1 LSSDN
6 LSESGKSANPN
17 RPTTQFSE
25 EDKKMGEGV
34 GKMFGID
41 KIFGGLLDSIGL
53 GALKPLVNIAF
64 DFATGN
70 IPGVL
75 QDLTSL
81 MSSFGDGGFTNNV
94 ASRPPLPETFNSE
107 DNEYRTQTND
117 RPETACACREDNG
130 VSSDRMGELFK
141 LLGEVFSSKDPA
153 DMMSKLSDL
162 FRLLSENA
170 EDRQTIQN
178 ARTNIQF
185 FAGSSTITA

>member
-1 LSSDN
+1 
-6 LSESGKSANPN
+6 
-17 RPTTQFSE
+17 
-25 EDKKMGEGV
+25 MGEGV

-94 ASRPPLPETFNSE
+94 ASRPPLPEAFNSE
-107 DNEYRTQTND
+107 ENEYRTEAND
-117 RPETACACREDNG
+117 RPEEAFNACACRDNG
-130 VSSDRMGELFK
+130 ELSSNRLGDLFK
-141 LLGEVFSSKDPA
+141 LLGEIFTSKDPA
-153 DMMSKLSDL
+153 DMMNKLSDL

-178 ARTNIQF
+178 ARTNNF
-185 FAGSSTITA
+185 YLGNNTITA

>member
-1 LSSDN
+1 
-6 LSESGKSANPN
+6 
-17 RPTTQFSE
+17 
-25 EDKKMGEGV
+25 MGEGV

-94 ASRPPLPETFNSE
+94 ANNQPLPEAFNSE
-107 DNEYRTQTND
+107 ENEYNTQAAD
-117 RPETACACREDNG
+117 RKR
-130 VSSDRMGELFK
+130 R
-141 LLGEVFSSKDPA
+141 
-153 DMMSKLSDL
+153 
-162 FRLLSENA
+162 
-170 EDRQTIQN
+170 
-178 ARTNIQF
+178 
-185 FAGSSTITA
+185 ST

>member
-1 LSSDN
+1 
-6 LSESGKSANPN
+6 
-17 RPTTQFSE
+17 
-25 EDKKMGEGV
+25 MGEGV

-41 KIFGGLLDSIGL
+41 RIFGGLLDSIGL

-107 DNEYRTQTND
+107 DNEYRTEGRERN
-117 RPETACACREDNG
+117 EVSNSCLCRDEG
-130 VSSDRMGELFK
+130 EELSTGRLGELFR
-141 LLGEVFSSKDPA
+141 LLGEVFSAREPA
-153 DMMSKLSDL
+153 EMMNKLSDL

-178 ARTNIQF
+178 ARSNIQF
-185 FAGSSTITA
+185 FAGSATIQA

>member
-1 LSSDN
+1 
-6 LSESGKSANPN
+6 
-17 RPTTQFSE
+17 
-25 EDKKMGEGV
+25 MGEGV

-94 ASRPPLPETFNSE
+94 ASRPPLPEAFSSDE
-107 DNEYRTQTND
+107 NEYRTQADERNED
-117 RPETACACREDNG
+117 VSTACLCRDEEENLTPNRLG
-130 VSSDRMGELFK
+130 QLFSLLSDI
-141 LLGEVFSSKDPA
+141 VTSKDPSE
-153 DMMSKLSDL
+153 MMNKLSDL

-185 FAGSSTITA
+185 FAGSATIQA

>member
-1 LSSDN
+1 
-6 LSESGKSANPN
+6 
-17 RPTTQFSE
+17 
-25 EDKKMGEGV
+25 MGEGV

-94 ASRPPLPETFNSE
+94 ASRPPLPEAFNSE
-107 DNEYRTQTND
+107 ESEYNAEAAD
-117 RPETACACREDNG
+117 RPEEAFNACQCREDNG
-130 VSSDRMGELFK
+130 DLSSNRMGQLFK
-141 LLGEVFSSKDPA
+141 LLGEIFTSKDPA
-153 DMMSKLSDL
+153 DMMNKLSDL

>member
-1 LSSDN
+1 
-6 LSESGKSANPN
+6 
-17 RPTTQFSE
+17 
-25 EDKKMGEGV
+25 MGAGV

-53 GALKPLVNIAF
+53 GGLKPLVNIAF

-94 ASRPPLPETFNSE
+94 ASRQPLPESFNSNS
-107 DNEYRTQTND
+107 DYRTEADEGTD
-117 RPETACACREDNG
+117 EASTACQCRGEDEELSTNRLG
-130 VSSDRMGELFK
+130 QLFK
-141 LLGEVFSSKDPA
+141 LLGEVFTAKDPGE
-153 DMMSKLSDL
+153 MMTKLSDL
-162 FRLLSENA
+162 FRLLSEQA

-178 ARTNIQF
+178 ARSNIQF
-185 FAGSSTITA
+185 YAGSATIQA

>member
-1 LSSDN
+1 
-6 LSESGKSANPN
+6 
-17 RPTTQFSE
+17 
-25 EDKKMGEGV
+25 MGAGV

-53 GALKPLVNIAF
+53 GALKPLVNVAF

-94 ASRPPLPETFNSE
+94 ASRQPLPDAFNS
-107 DNEYRTQTND
+107 DNEYRTEAD
-117 RPETACACREDNG
+117 ERPDEAANACQCRDEEENLSPG
-130 VSSDRMGELFK
+130 RLGQLFK
-141 LLGEVFSSKDPA
+141 LLGDILTSKDPA
-153 DMMSKLSDL
+153 DTMNKLSDL

-178 ARTNIQF
+178 ARTNFQF
-185 FAGSSTITA
+185 FAGSATIQA

>member
-1 LSSDN
+1 
-6 LSESGKSANPN
+6 
-17 RPTTQFSE
+17 
-25 EDKKMGEGV
+25 MGAGV

-94 ASRPPLPETFNSE
+94 ASRPPLPDAFNSE
-107 DNEYRTQTND
+107 DNEFRTEANE
-117 RPETACACREDNG
+117 RSEAFNACQCNGEDENLSPG
-130 VSSDRMGELFK
+130 RLGQLFK
-141 LLGEVFSSKDPA
+141 LLGEVFSAREPA
-153 DMMSKLSDL
+153 EMMNRLSDL
-162 FRLLSENA
+162 FRLLAENA

-178 ARTNIQF
+178 ARSNIQF
-185 FAGSSTITA
+185 FAGSATIQA

>member
-1 LSSDN
+1 
-6 LSESGKSANPN
+6 
-17 RPTTQFSE
+17 
-25 EDKKMGEGV
+25 MGEGV

-94 ASRPPLPETFNSE
+94 ASRPPLPEAFGSDE
-107 DNEYRTQTND
+107 NEYRTQNNERND
-117 RPETACACREDNG
+117 EVLNNCVCRGDEEENLTPNRLG
-130 VSSDRMGELFK
+130 QLFR
-141 LLGEVFSSKDPA
+141 LLGDIMTSKNPSET
-153 DMMSKLSDL
+153 MNKLSDL

-185 FAGSSTITA
+185 FAGSATIQV

>member
-1 LSSDN
+1 
-6 LSESGKSANPN
+6 
-17 RPTTQFSE
+17 
-25 EDKKMGEGV
+25 MGEGV

-94 ASRPPLPETFNSE
+94 ASRQPLPDAFSE
-107 DNEYRTQTND
+107 DNDFRAED
-117 RPETACACREDNG
+117 RNEVSTACQCREEEDLNPG
-130 VSSDRMGELFK
+130 RLGQLFK
-141 LLGEVFSSKDPA
+141 LLGEVFSSRDSA
-153 DMMSKLSDL
+153 EMMGKLSDL

-178 ARTNIQF
+178 NRSNIQF
-185 FAGSSTITA
+185 FAGSATIQA

>member
-1 LSSDN
+1 
-6 LSESGKSANPN
+6 
-17 RPTTQFSE
+17 
-25 EDKKMGEGV
+25 MGEGV

-41 KIFGGLLDSIGL
+41 RIFGGLLDSIGL

-94 ASRPPLPETFNSE
+94 ASRPPLPDAFSE
-107 DNEYRTQTND
+107 DNDFRAED
-117 RPETACACREDNG
+117 RPEVSTACQCR
-130 VSSDRMGELFK
+130 GEEENLSPGRLGQLFK
-141 LLGEVFSSKDPA
+141 LLGEVLTSRDSA
-153 DMMSKLSDL
+153 EMMGKLSDL

-178 ARTNIQF
+178 NRSNIQF
-185 FAGSSTITA
+185 FAGSATIQA